1 MMEPDHAKPPSLTCA
16 NDLAST
22 PGSLAIVVSNLSS
35 ELHMLRWSYGLLSG
49 EFTFTQNLLEA
60 AIAVHCLGSTDE
72 AWCVERQLKQD
83 LNECVNLNIDL
94 LQRLD
99 NQNLVIAS
107 LRKKLMRTNAKM
119 VLSVVRI
126 SMPYCI

>member
-1 MMEPDHAKPPSLTCA
+1 MTESDPAKPPPLTYT

-22 PGSLAIVVSNLSS
+22 AGSLAIVVSNFPVN
-35 ELHMLRWSYGLLSG
+35 YTCFVGLTICCP
-49 EFTFTQNLLEA
+49 ENLLA
-60 AIAVHCLGSTDE
+60 RRTFL
-72 AWCVERQLKQD
+72 RQSWQRIVWGVQLEQD
-83 LNECVNLNIDL
+83 LNKCVNSNIDL

-107 LRKKLMRTNAKM
+107 LRKKLMHTNAKM
-119 VLSVVRI
+119 LLSAVRI